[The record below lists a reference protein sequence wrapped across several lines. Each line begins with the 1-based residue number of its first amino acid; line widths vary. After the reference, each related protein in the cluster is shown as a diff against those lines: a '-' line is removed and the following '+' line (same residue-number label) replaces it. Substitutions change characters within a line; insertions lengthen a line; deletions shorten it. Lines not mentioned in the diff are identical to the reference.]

1 MIPKRYFWVA
11 LSVVLLA
18 GYLPLRAQFH
28 VDVETGVVFSGYND
42 VRIPNATGT
51 LISLS
56 EELETDPTIFYR
68 VRVGYRFKERHLIS
82 ALFAPLSLQSKGQV
96 DRTVHF
102 EGQDFAPNTS
112 LDALFRFNSY
122 RLTYRYALHNSDR
135 LTIGIG
141 LTGKIRDAEVRLTG
155 GGTESKKTNVGFVP
169 LINFAFYWRFARTMG
184 FSLTGDAAAASQ
196 GRAEDVLA
204 ALIYQAT
211 PRLGIK
217 LGYRL
222 LEGGADVDEV
232 YNFTWLN
239 YVVGG
244 LTFTF

>member
-1 MIPKRYFWVA
+1 MIPRRYFGIA
-11 LSVVLLA
+11 LSVILLA

-28 VDVETGVVFSGYND
+28 VDIETGVVFSGYND
-42 VRIPNATGT
+42 VRIPNETGT

-56 EELETDPTIFYR
+56 EELETDPKVFYR
-68 VRVGYRFKERHLIS
+68 VRVGYRFKERHLVS
-82 ALFAPLSLQSKGQV
+82 ALFAPLTLQSQGQV

-102 EGQDFAPNTS
+102 EGHDFPPNTP
-112 LDALFRFNSY
+112 LEALFRFNSY
-122 RLTYRYALHNSDR
+122 RLTYRYALLNSDR

-155 GGTESKKTNVGFVP
+155 GGAESKKTNVGFVP
-169 LINFAFYWRFARTMG
+169 LINFAFYWRFARTLG

-211 PRLGIK
+211 PRLRIK